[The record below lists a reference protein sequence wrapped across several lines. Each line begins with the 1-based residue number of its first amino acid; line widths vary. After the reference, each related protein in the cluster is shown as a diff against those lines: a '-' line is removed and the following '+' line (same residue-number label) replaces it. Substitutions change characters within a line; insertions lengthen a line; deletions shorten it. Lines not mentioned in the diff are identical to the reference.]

1 MAENTKSY
9 EVTLL
14 PSANNAA
21 KATYWRGG
29 RQFAVHE
36 TQTLDLTKEELEVY
50 KNDGRFKIENTGNS
64 KEQEQTGE
72 VDSSEVDS
80 PSTAPETTEENSTD
94 KVEDSKD
101 SSDEPEEETTSQ
113 DKDVKSSEPEVA
125 TDEVVES
132 VGEENTPADE
142 PDTTDQTV
150 ASDEVEVLSESQLLK
165 LNRDKVNEYA
175 VSKGLEN
182 PQQYE
187 TKKEV
192 AEALANATK

>member
-1 MAENTKSY
+1 MADAKTKSY
-9 EVTLL
+9 DVTLL

-64 KEQEQTGE
+64 KEQEQAGE

-80 PSTAPETTEENSTD
+80 PSAAPETTEENSTD
-94 KVEDSKD
+94 EVKD
-101 SSDEPEEETTSQ
+101 SEGTPVAPEEKTDGD
-113 DKDVKSSEPEVA
+113 DKTEESSEPVEENS
-125 TDEVVES
+125 TDEVKQDL
-132 VGEENTPADE
+132 T
-142 PDTTDQTV
+142 
-150 ASDEVEVLSESQLLK
+150 ESQLLK
-165 LNRDKVNEYA
+165 LNRAKVDEYA
-175 VSKGLEN
+175 ASKGLEN